1 MRAGRLV
8 DMLLTL
14 QRRGRLTAAEL
25 ATALEVSPRTILRD
39 VDALSSAG
47 VPIYAVQGVGG
58 GIELVDRFRTQL
70 TAFTADEAAAL
81 FLAGQPVVAHHL
93 GFGAAA
99 AATRRKLL
107 DALPDG
113 LRDNAEA
120 IDVWFLHDPLAQDGI
135 AVPYGELR
143 RLAKAVAQAVEV
155 EVSFANDAPR
165 PLQPLGIVLAAGSWH
180 LAVLGDA
187 GARFV
192 RIDDLRGLRVT
203 RRTFERPADFE
214 LAAAWRVSRTEG
226 ARQQRPPIV

>member
-25 ATALEVSPRTILRD
+25 AAALEVSPRTILRD

-93 GFGAAA
+93 GLGAAA

-113 LRDNAEA
+113 LRGNAEA
-120 IDVWFLHDPLAQDGI
+120 IDEWFHHEPLALDGTG
-135 AVPYGELR
+135 VPYGELR
-143 RLAKAVAQAVEV
+143 RLAKAIELAVEV
-155 EVSFANDAPR
+155 EVSFADETPCL
-165 PLQPLGIVLAAGSWH
+165 LQPLGIVLGAGSWH

-187 GARFV
+187 GPLFV
-192 RIDDLRGLRVT
+192 CIDDLRGLRVT

-214 LAAAWRVSRTEG
+214 LAPAWRASRTEG
-226 ARQQRPPIV
+226 ARQQCPPIV